1 MSDTCSVN
9 TPCKPGPALLVL
21 MSPPVPLS
29 CEQFEEH
36 LETNPPTTESLHSRA
51 CRDSSGRMRID
62 SEVGPAGEKLKI
74 TNLVDP
80 VARFIA
86 ILVPSD
92 KSAHR
97 MNAPEGAGFAMR
109 LGFNLGKS
117 RPGTADSSEDLGCRT
132 IDGIEYQGTRT
143 ILGSDPAQRVTRDIW
158 LAKDLGLIGLVE
170 ASGPGWK
177 QTARVQNLD
186 LREPDPELF
195 TIPPDFTVQILG
207 P

>member
-1 MSDTCSVN
+1 
-9 TPCKPGPALLVL
+9 

-29 CEQFEEH
+29 CEQLEEH
-36 LETNPPTTESLHSRA
+36 LETNSEGTSTTEVFHGRA
-51 CRDSSGRMRID
+51 CRDSSGRLRID
-62 SEVGPAGEKLKI
+62 REVGPAGEKLMI
-74 TNLVDP
+74 ANLVDP

-86 ILVPSD
+86 ILVLSA

-109 LGFNLGKS
+109 LGWSLGKIP
-117 RPGTADSSEDLGCRT
+117 PGPQAEESSEDLGSRT

-143 ILGSDPAQRVTRDIW
+143 IFGSDPSQRATRDVW
-158 LAKDLGLIGLVE
+158 LSKELGLIGLVE
-170 ASGPGWK
+170 AAGPGWK

-186 LREPDPELF
+186 RREPDPNLLA
-195 TIPPDFTVQILG
+195 IPPDFTIQILS